1 MSDKAMEILAALAG
15 APSAPAA
22 GDNVAARQLLRA
34 APAPFG
40 VESATQEALVS
51 QWLSW
56 CSGVAVA
63 GAAPLL
69 NAALETTPY
78 LTGYALSGA
87 DLFVFMH
94 LVSAPEFGAGAV
106 DVAAL
111 PCLAR
116 WLDATQHA
124 LRSTLPEAAAA
135 LLPPALPA
143 YGGSGLGAVSVV
155 GMLAAL
161 PRGTAAPAAPAA
173 AAAAPADDGGKKGK
187 KNKKGAE
194 DKATPSGG
202 AQESKAGGEA
212 GGKKAKKEKK
222 SKKDKKDKKEK
233 KRKKE
238 KA

>member
-106 DVAAL
+106 
-111 PCLAR
+111 
-116 WLDATQHA
+116 
-124 LRSTLPEAAAA
+124 
-135 LLPPALPA
+135 
-143 YGGSGLGAVSVV
+143 SVV